1 MVKDLSIL
9 ILTLPTRIDSYARL
23 VKNLNQQIIQYNLMH
38 TVQIMT
44 LCDSKEISVG
54 EKRNILLDKSCGR
67 YVCFIDDD
75 DLISSDYIIKIM
87 NGIQSNADVITFCGD
102 YVANTIRTPFSIS
115 MVHRGNF
122 NEPNMFYRL
131 PNHLCPVKRE
141 IALSSMFTDKN
152 FGEDSDYA
160 ERINKHI
167 KNEFHI
173 QDKLYFYMY
182 NESTSQTKP
191 NNTLNAFN

>member
-1 MVKDLSIL
+1 MRDLSIL
-9 ILTLPTRIDSYARL
+9 IPTLPARIDSYS
-23 VKNLNQQIIQYNLMH
+23 NLIKILNKQIIENNLINR
-38 TVQIMT
+38 VQILT
-44 LCDSKEISVG
+44 LCDTKEISVG
-54 EKRNILLDKSCGR
+54 EKRNILLNKSAGK

-75 DLISSDYIIKIM
+75 DIVAPDYLIKLI
-87 NGIQSNADVITFCGD
+87 NGISSNADVITFCGD
-102 YVANTIRTPFSIS
+102 YVENTVSTPFSIS

-141 IALSSMFTDKN
+141 IALSCQFTDKN

-160 ERINKHI
+160 ERINKYI

-182 NESTSQTKP
+182 NEATSQTKP

>member
-1 MVKDLSIL
+1 MKELSIL
-9 ILTLPTRIDSYARL
+9 ILTLPTRIDLYSRL
-23 VKNLNQQIIQYNLMH
+23 IKSLNQQVIENNLMH
-38 TVQIMT
+38 RVQILT
-44 LCDSKEISVG
+44 LGDTKEISVG
-54 EKRNILLDKSCGR
+54 EKRNILLNKSIGR

-75 DLISSDYIIKIM
+75 DVIATNYLSVIM
-87 NGIQSNADVITFCGD
+87 SALNSNADVITFCGD
-102 YVANTIRTPFSIS
+102 YVENEIRTPFSIS

-141 IALSSMFTDKN
+141 IALSCQFTDKN

-160 ERINKHI
+160 EKINKYL
-167 KNEFHI
+167 KNEYHI
-173 QDKLYFYMY
+173 QEKLYFYMY
-182 NESTSQTKP
+182 DSNTSQTKP

>member
-1 MVKDLSIL
+1 MKDLSIL
-9 ILTLPTRIDSYARL
+9 ILTLPTRIDSYATL
-23 VKNLNQQIIQYNLMH
+23 IKTLNQQVIQNNLMSR
-38 TVQIMT
+38 VQILS
-44 LCDSKEISVG
+44 LCDTKEISVG
-54 EKRNILLDKSCGR
+54 EKRNILLNKSCGK

-75 DLISSDYIIKIM
+75 DLIAPDYIIKIV
-87 NGIQSNADVITFCGD
+87 NAIQSNSDVITFCGD
-102 YVANTIRTPFSIS
+102 YVENTLKTPFSIS
-115 MVHRGNF
+115 MVHRGNY
-122 NEPNMFYRL
+122 NHPNIFYRL

-141 IALSSMFTDKN
+141 IALNCMFTDKN

-191 NNTLNAFN
+191 NNTLNAYN

>member
-1 MVKDLSIL
+1 MRDLSIL
-9 ILTLPTRIDSYARL
+9 IPTLPTRIDCYA
-23 VKNLNQQIIQYNLMH
+23 NLIKMLNKQVIENNLINR
-38 TVQIMT
+38 VQILS
-44 LCDSKEISVG
+44 LCDTKEISVG
-54 EKRNILLDKSCGR
+54 EKRNILLNKSAGK

-75 DLISSDYIIKIM
+75 DVIAPDYLIKLINATS
-87 NGIQSNADVITFCGD
+87 SNADVITFCGD
-102 YVANTIRTPFSIS
+102 YVENTVVTPFSIS

-122 NEPNMFYRL
+122 NHPNLFYRL

-141 IALSSMFTDKN
+141 IALSCQFTDKN

-160 ERINKHI
+160 ERINKYI

-182 NESTSQTKP
+182 NSATSQTKP

>member
-1 MVKDLSIL
+1 MLNKQIVENNL
-9 ILTLPTRIDSYARL
+9 IHR
-23 VKNLNQQIIQYNLMH
+23 
-38 TVQIMT
+38 VQILS

-54 EKRNILLDKSCGR
+54 EKRNILLNKSNGR

-75 DLISSDYIIKIM
+75 DLISDDYVIKLV
-87 NGIQSNADVITFCGD
+87 NAIQSNADVITFCGD
-102 YVANTIRTPFSIS
+102 YVENTLITPFSIS
-115 MVHRGNF
+115 LVHRGNF
-122 NEPNMFYRL
+122 NHPNIFYRL

-141 IALSSMFTDKN
+141 IALSCQFSNKN
-152 FGEDSDYA
+152 FGEDSDYS
-160 ERINKHI
+160 ERINNYL

-182 NESTSQTKP
+182 NPNTSQTKP

>member
-1 MVKDLSIL
+1 MKDLSIL
-9 ILTLPTRIDSYARL
+9 IPTLPARIDCYYRL
-23 VKNLNQQIIQYNLMH
+23 IKTLNQQIIENNLIH
-38 TVQIMT
+38 RVQILT
-44 LCDSKEISVG
+44 LCDTKDISVG
-54 EKRNILLDKSCGR
+54 EKRNILLNKSNGR

-75 DLISSDYIIKIM
+75 DEIAPNYLNKIISALS
-87 NGIQSNADVITFCGD
+87 SNADVITFCGD
-102 YVANTIRTPFSIS
+102 YVENSIRTAFSIS

-122 NEPNMFYRL
+122 NHPEMLYRL

-141 IALSSMFTDKN
+141 IALSCQFTDKN

-160 ERINKHI
+160 ERINNHI
-167 KNEFHI
+167 KNEYHI

-182 NESTSQTKP
+182 DSNTSQTKP

>member
-1 MVKDLSIL
+1 MKLLSVL
-9 ILTLPTRIDSYARL
+9 ILTLPTRIESYSNLIR
-23 VKNLNQQIIQYNLMH
+23 NLNQQVVLNNLMDS
-38 TVQIMT
+38 VQILS
-44 LCDSKEISVG
+44 LCDTKELSVG
-54 EKRNILLDKSCGR
+54 NKRNVLLNQSCGR

-75 DLISSDYIIKIM
+75 DIISNDYLIKIISAL
-87 NGIQSNADVITFCGD
+87 NSNSDVITFCGE
-102 YVANTIRTPFSIS
+102 YVENHTRKPFSIS
-115 MVHRGNF
+115 LIHRGNY
-122 NEPNMFYRL
+122 NYPNIFYRL

-141 IALSSMFTDKN
+141 IAMSCMFSDKN

-182 NESTSQTKP
+182 DSNKSQTKP
-191 NNTLNAFN
+191 NNTLNAFE

>member
-1 MVKDLSIL
+1 MKDLSIL
-9 ILTLPTRIDSYARL
+9 ILTLPTRIDSYATL
-23 VKNLNQQIIQYNLMH
+23 IKTLNQQVIQNNLMSR
-38 TVQIMT
+38 VQILS
-44 LCDSKEISVG
+44 LCDTKEISVG
-54 EKRNILLDKSCGR
+54 EKRNILLNKSCGR

-75 DLISSDYIIKIM
+75 DLIAPDYVIKLM
-87 NGIQSNADVITFCGD
+87 NAINSNADVITFCGE
-102 YVANTIRTPFSIS
+102 YIQNTITTPFSIS
-115 MVHRGNF
+115 IVHRGNY
-122 NEPNMFYRL
+122 NHPNIFYRL

-191 NNTLNAFN
+191 NNTLNAYN

>member
-1 MVKDLSIL
+1 MKDLSIL

-23 VKNLNQQIIQYNLMH
+23 IKSLNIQVIQNNLMSR
-38 TVQIMT
+38 VQILS
-44 LCDSKEISVG
+44 LCDTKDISVG
-54 EKRNILLDKSCGR
+54 EKRNILLNKSNGK

-75 DLISSDYIIKIM
+75 DEIAPNYLIKI
-87 NGIQSNADVITFCGD
+87 ISALSSNADVITFCGD
-102 YVANTIRTPFSIS
+102 YVEKEIRTAFSIS

-122 NEPNMFYRL
+122 NHPNIFYRL
-131 PNHLCPVKRE
+131 PNHLCPVKRN
-141 IALSSMFTDKN
+141 IALSCQFTDKN

-160 ERINKHI
+160 DKINKYL
-167 KNEFHI
+167 KNEYHL

-182 NESTSQTKP
+182 DADTSQTKP

>member
-1 MVKDLSIL
+1 MKDLSIL
-9 ILTLPTRIDSYARL
+9 ILTLPTRIDSYATL
-23 VKNLNQQIIQYNLMH
+23 IKTLNQQVIQNNLMSR
-38 TVQIMT
+38 VQILS
-44 LCDSKEISVG
+44 LCDTKEISVG
-54 EKRNILLDKSCGR
+54 EKRNILLNKSCGK

-75 DLISSDYIIKIM
+75 DLIAPDYIIKLM
-87 NGIQSNADVITFCGD
+87 NAINSNADVITFCGE
-102 YVANTIRTPFSIS
+102 YIQNTITTPFSIS
-115 MVHRGNF
+115 IVHRGNY
-122 NEPNMFYRL
+122 NHPNIFYRL

-141 IALSSMFTDKN
+141 IALNCMFTDKN

-191 NNTLNAFN
+191 NNTLNAYN